1 MLGADVVGF
10 QGRQWGENFLLS
22 VRELEDVHVDIRAH
36 RAEVDGR
43 EVQVRSFPVAVG
55 AQEIREAAASDRAKR
70 LRAQVEKIRGDR
82 KLLLRVDRMEPSK
95 NILRGFLAFELLLQK
110 HPEWRGR
117 VVFLA
122 LLSPSREEVPAY
134 RDYGA
139 DCRATADRINA
150 AFGKEEWT
158 PIVLKVQENFTYA
171 VAAYDQYDAMLVNPV
186 HDGMN
191 LVAMEGSVLNSRG
204 GVLILSRNAGAFGRL
219 GRHALAINPFDLS
232 ETAEAIHEALE
243 MPDEERTR
251 RARGLQR
258 SALAHTPATWLAGQL
273 RAIDEVRAPTLL
285 GRRGARG
292 RARSAIEPEQRRDAV
307 RPLDDEIRRGLHL
320 RRRLRATRDHAAGP
334 QPVGSEPLERRER
347 VEVAHVVPGEE
358 NPSEVRVRARSARP
372 RRPCG
377 DARDGVSSR
386 MRLPGTISR
395 PCAAAIAASDA
406 ADAASAASGSS
417 SPRKWTAAAAPFG
430 STQAP
435 TAAAAASISPRT
447 SAGIGGSSSSPC
459 VPTTT
464 TPSTS
469 TSSRT
474 WSEGRPEITATT
486 SSRLAILPSVG
497 LSSGGIRASS
507 GRATIG
513 ASVPSRSR
521 KTPGSRRARR
531 QLLHDAVDRS
541 HASILRTPVQRP
553 ERRALDA
560 QDRPRPR
567 LEASLRDELPAAVA
581 DPVRPVLDLL
591 ERTIDVVEH
600 GVELPR
606 GPDEVQPFDGG
617 GGAVADALPE
627 RHRRIGVTLHDRDD
641 IQLGHQLVTANTELL
656 GDFAGVHEL
665 SRDA

>member
-1 MLGADVVGF
+1 MLRELVPDARILHFSHTPFAGRTYLRTLPDDMRRSILLGMLGADVVGF

-55 AQEIREAAASDRAKR
+55 AQEIREAATGDRAKR

-150 AFGKEEWT
+150 AFGKEEWV
-158 PIVLKVQENFTYA
+158 PIVLKVQENFNYA

-232 ETAEAIHEALE
+232 ETAEAIREALE

-273 RAIDEVRAPTLL
+273 RAIDEVR
-285 GRRGARG
+285 
-292 RARSAIEPEQRRDAV
+292 
-307 RPLDDEIRRGLHL
+307 
-320 RRRLRATRDHAAGP
+320 
-334 QPVGSEPLERRER
+334 
-347 VEVAHVVPGEE
+347 
-358 NPSEVRVRARSARP
+358 
-372 RRPCG
+372 
-377 DARDGVSSR
+377 
-386 MRLPGTISR
+386 
-395 PCAAAIAASDA
+395 
-406 ADAASAASGSS
+406 
-417 SPRKWTAAAAPFG
+417 G
-430 STQAP
+430 ST
-435 TAAAAASISPRT
+435 
-447 SAGIGGSSSSPC
+447 
-459 VPTTT
+459 
-464 TPSTS
+464 
-469 TSSRT
+469 
-474 WSEGRPEITATT
+474 
-486 SSRLAILPSVG
+486 L
-497 LSSGGIRASS
+497 
-507 GRATIG
+507 
-513 ASVPSRSR
+513 
-521 KTPGSRRARR
+521 
-531 QLLHDAVDRS
+531 
-541 HASILRTPVQRP
+541 
-553 ERRALDA
+553 
-560 QDRPRPR
+560 
-567 LEASLRDELPAAVA
+567 
-581 DPVRPVLDLL
+581 
-591 ERTIDVVEH
+591 
-600 GVELPR
+600 
-606 GPDEVQPFDGG
+606 
-617 GGAVADALPE
+617 
-627 RHRRIGVTLHDRDD
+627 
-641 IQLGHQLVTANTELL
+641 
-656 GDFAGVHEL
+656 
-665 SRDA
+665 